1 MGPLAH
7 PWARPGLLGRTE
19 TALREN
25 CAASKLRCEETA
37 LRANG
42 SAGARSVE
50 VQFYPPK
57 RPLRDDFLAQNK
69 ILLPLR
75 AYPPTR
81 LHAAQF
87 LRNAAH
93 AQRNFLAA
101 QFLLFLANR
110 GGPRGGPRAPKKGPR
125 GPGAARGPR
134 GRRALRAR
142 TGGRALRARGR
153 LYATRAM
160 PNGIDNTR
168 RKHFR
173 MESIQAEEN
182 VRKIKQQQ
190 IRVRSMYARDTYTN
204 SQAGAVSSACR
215 SGSKEDPRLL
225 RGKPR

>member
-42 SAGARSVE
+42 SAGARSV
-50 VQFYPPK
+50 K
-57 RPLRDDFLAQNK
+57 DTILSAQKAPAGRLSGSKYNSST
-69 ILLPLR
+69 LR

-87 LRNAAH
+87 LRSAAH

-110 GGPRGGPRAPKKGPR
+110 GGPRGGPRAPNKRPR
-125 GPGAARGPR
+125 ARGPK
-134 GRRALRAR
+134 GPKGPSGPLGQGALRAPWAPS
-142 TGGRALRARGR
+142 GPIGDR
-153 LYATRAM
+153 LYATKIILNRI
-160 PNGIDNTR
+160 NNTQ
-168 RKHFR
+168 RK
-173 MESIQAEEN
+173 
-182 VRKIKQQQ
+182 
-190 IRVRSMYARDTYTN
+190 
-204 SQAGAVSSACR
+204 
-215 SGSKEDPRLL
+215 
-225 RGKPR
+225 